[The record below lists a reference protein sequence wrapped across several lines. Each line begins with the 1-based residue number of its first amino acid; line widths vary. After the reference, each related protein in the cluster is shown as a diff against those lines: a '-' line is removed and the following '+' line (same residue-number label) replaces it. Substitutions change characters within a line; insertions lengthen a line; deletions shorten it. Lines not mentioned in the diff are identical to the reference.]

1 MLEQVRDLLDSMFL
15 NSDRLET
22 YNNTLNF
29 KLDEIENP
37 KQVDELRAFTYAID
51 REKRAIEQKL
61 YKVFKIIW
69 KYQNKNLKQ
78 RDYN

>member
-1 MLEQVRDLLDSMFL
+1 MLGQVRDLLDSMYL

-29 KLDEIENP
+29 KLDEIKNP

-51 REKRAIEQKL
+51 REKKSIETKL
-61 YKVFKIIW
+61 NKVFNLLW
-69 KYQNKNLKQ
+69 KYQNKKN
-78 RDYN
+78 